1 MKRVVSVSLGSSKRN
16 HRAEL
21 KFLGEEVTI
30 ERIGT
35 DGSMEKAAALLQA
48 LDGKVDALGLG
59 GIDLYLV
66 AGPKKYRIHDAWKL
80 ARLVKRTPVLDGSG
94 LKHTLEREVVQ
105 FLQTQGLNLK
115 NKRVLMTSAV
125 DRFGMAEA
133 LTAAGCRMVFGD
145 LIFALGLPLP
155 LTSLGALRTAAHLL
169 LPILTK
175 LPFALLYPTGEKQ
188 ERINPRFSRYYEE
201 ADLIAGDFLF
211 IKRYLPP
218 VLSGK
223 IILTNTV
230 TAADI
235 DQLAKRKLKT
245 LITTTPDF
253 QGRSFGT
260 NVMEALLVAFSGRP
274 PEALTEKDYL
284 YYLKQLEI
292 KPRIINF

>member
-1 MKRVVSVSLGSSKRN
+1 MKRIVSVSLGSSKRN
-16 HRAEL
+16 HRATL
-21 KFLGEEVTI
+21 KLLGEEVTI

-48 LDGKVDALGLG
+48 LDGKVDAFGLG

-66 AGPKKYRIHDAWKL
+66 AGRKKYRIHDAWKL
-80 ARLVKRTPVLDGSG
+80 VRLVKHTPVLDGSG
-94 LKHTLEREVVQ
+94 LKHTLEREVIQ
-105 FLQTQGLNLK
+105 FLQAQGFNLHAQK
-115 NKRVLMTSAV
+115 VLMTAAV

-133 LTAAGCRMVFGD
+133 LTAAGCRMVFAD
-145 LIFALGLPLP
+145 LIFGLGLPLP
-155 LTSLGALRTAAHLL
+155 LTSLNALRTIAHLL

-188 ERINPRFSRYYEE
+188 ETINPRFSRYYEE

-218 VLSGK
+218 ELSGK

-235 DQLAKRKLKT
+235 DELAKRKLKT

-260 NVMEALLVAFSGRP
+260 NVMEALLVAFSGQP
-274 PEALTEKDYL
+274 PETLTAADYL